1 MDRITKRK
9 FLQAMQQL
17 IYPEPIVTSR
27 EQKTFENY
35 LNIDDKSIMVQDTAV
50 DVAYPDYFGV
60 NH

>member
-1 MDRITKRK
+1 
-9 FLQAMQQL
+9 MQQL

-27 EQKTFENY
+27 EQKIFENY

>member
-1 MDRITKRK
+1 
-9 FLQAMQQL
+9 MQQL

-50 DVAYPDYFGV
+50 DVASKRTSTMSLQM
-60 NH
+60 

>member
-1 MDRITKRK
+1 
-9 FLQAMQQL
+9 MQQL

-35 LNIDDKSIMVQDTAV
+35 LNLDNKSIMVQEASDFS
-50 DVAYPDYFGV
+50 YPDYFGV